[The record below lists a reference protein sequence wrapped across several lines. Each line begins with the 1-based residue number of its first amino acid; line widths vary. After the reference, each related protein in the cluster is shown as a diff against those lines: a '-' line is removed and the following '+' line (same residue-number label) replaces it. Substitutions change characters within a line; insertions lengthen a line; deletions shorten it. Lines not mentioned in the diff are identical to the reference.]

1 LFWAILLLK
10 TTKKAENIK
19 NNLSETVKNCRA
31 KIRVVGK
38 PEDIG
43 LTYGSSLILKTTAYF
58 KSRDKMA
65 EMICKAFG
73 RLRVLRENWSS
84 GPRTCSR
91 LPVGTLKG
99 YTLE

>member
-1 LFWAILLLK
+1 M
-10 TTKKAENIK
+10 
-19 NNLSETVKNCRA
+19 KNCRP

-38 PEDIG
+38 LGDIS
-43 LTYGSSLILKTTAYF
+43 LTYSSSLILKAIVYF
-58 KSRDKMA
+58 KSRHKMT
-65 EMICKAFG
+65 EMISKAFG

-84 GPRTCSR
+84 GPGNCSR